1 MKTISSNKQIMSL
14 SEVNNL
20 IQQTPA
26 LSLTNKALFP
36 VTQARKTNI
45 RLTPLFMVIVL
56 FVSALW
62 SIYPNIA
69 HAEGN
74 VSQFDINDVIVEQSA
89 DGTIRTQDVDVD
101 PDGNRYVLG
110 NFEGSV
116 LFGEGTQE
124 LVGTKGDVFVAKY
137 DANNNLVWVQKFDVF
152 VDIVL
157 PGSQP
162 TGVKFDAKFG
172 GNIYIAGSF
181 LGRMNIGSESMISG
195 NDADGFVAQL
205 NSVTGE
211 VKWANQ
217 ISGNNQTPGN
227 NFVEVGD
234 LSADGNLV
242 VTGSFKGIAEF
253 GGQSGSRE
261 ALLGLSPGDTDM
273 YTVLYAFDGSIS
285 FVLQAG
291 GDGAEGTSVTLNSG
305 GAITVAGD
313 FFGNIRFPDRT
324 GQQVEE
330 LTSAGNADGFVV
342 SYTRSGQRRFV
353 KQISSPE
360 SVSIRQVTH
369 KAFEI
374 YIAGNFKDQVTIGPR
389 TLISRG
395 ERDIFIAQL
404 GFFGNGSLEDVIQVG
419 GSESDVIHSIDAD
432 SINKSA
438 GTLFIA
444 GEFDSQ
450 TLTMGSGSI
459 AITIDK
465 PIDNVF
471 NTTFL
476 AGITTAQG
484 KMEPSFGQ
492 AVDGKFFSRGLTT
505 DANGTNLFFP
515 GGNKTAVIFGEGNRR
530 IEIPAPRNRNGSGMV
545 VAHFTPATGD
555 DDNDD
560 NQKVFYASSS
570 SNGTVDGI
578 KFKDEDVLLF
588 SVARKRWA
596 MVIDGSDIGLGP
608 VDIDAFHLNSDGTML
623 LSINKAISLPVVGEV
638 DDSDILLF
646 RPEQL
651 GADTSGSLEIFLR
664 GADAGLTTNGGDI
677 DAIAID
683 TEGRLVIST
692 LGSANV
698 PGANGTLS
706 VKDEDLLVRNG
717 DVWELLF
724 DGSDIGLNN
733 SQEDI
738 KGVDVDFNQF
748 VITTL
753 GLYEISSLVGA
764 ADDMINCDVLSTGN
778 NTQVNEC
785 TILFDS
791 GANGMANESID
802 AISIDRSGI
811 ESTVPLNR

>member
-20 IQQTPA
+20 IEQTPA

-45 RLTPLFMVIVL
+45 RLTPLFMVIIL

-62 SIYPNIA
+62 SVYPNA
-69 HAEGN
+69 AYAEGN
-74 VSQFDINDVIVEQSA
+74 VSQFDISDVIVEQSA
-89 DGTIRTQDVDVD
+89 DGTIRAQDVDVD

-110 NFEGSV
+110 SFEGSV
-116 LFGEGTQE
+116 LFGEDDETQE
-124 LVGTKGDVFVAKY
+124 LVGTKGDLFVAKY
-137 DANNNLVWVQKFDVF
+137 DADNNLLWVQKFDVSA
-152 VDIVL
+152 DRVL
-157 PGSQP
+157 PESQP
-162 TGVKFDAKFG
+162 TGIKYDAKFG
-172 GNIYIAGSF
+172 GNVHIAGSF
-181 LGRMNIGSESMISG
+181 LGRLNIGSESMASG
-195 NDADGFVAQL
+195 NRADGFVVQL
-205 NSVTGE
+205 NSATGE

-217 ISGNNQTPGN
+217 ISGNNL
-227 NFVEVGD
+227 VKVGD

-242 VTGSFKGIAEF
+242 VTGSFNGIAEF
-253 GGQSGSRE
+253 YGQSGSRE
-261 ALLGLSPGDTDM
+261 TLLGLSPGDTDM
-273 YTVLYAFDGSIS
+273 YTVLYAFDGSVS

-291 GDGAEGTSVTLNSG
+291 GDGAEGTSVTFNSG

-313 FFGNIRFPDRT
+313 FFGTIRFLDRT
-324 GQQVEE
+324 GQQAEE

-432 SINKSA
+432 RINRSS

-450 TLTMGSGSI
+450 TLTMGSGRI
-459 AITIDK
+459 AITIEK
-465 PIDNVF
+465 PTGNVF

-484 KMEPSFGQ
+484 KIEPSFGQ
-492 AVDGKFFSRGLTT
+492 AVEGKFFSRGLTT
-505 DANGTNLFFP
+505 NASGTNLLLP
-515 GGNKTAVIFGEGNRR
+515 GSNNTAVIIGEGNRK
-530 IEIPAPRNRNGSGMV
+530 IEIPAPRNRTGSAMA
-545 VAHFTPATGD
+545 VAHFTPAMG
-555 DDNDD
+555 NDD
-560 NQKVFYASSS
+560 NSGDNQNVFYVSSS
-570 SNGTVDGI
+570 SSGTVDGI
-578 KFKDEDVLLF
+578 QFSDEDVLLF
-588 SVARKRWA
+588 SAERKRWA

-608 VDIDAFHLNSDGTML
+608 VDIDAFHLRSDGSML
-623 LSINKAISLPVVGEV
+623 LSINKAISLPDVGEV

-646 RPEQL
+646 TPEQL
-651 GADTSGSLEIFLR
+651 GTDTSGSLEIFLR
-664 GADAGLTTNGGDI
+664 GADVGLTTNGEDI
-677 DAIAID
+677 DAITID

-692 LGSANV
+692 LGSAKV

-706 VKDEDLLVRNG
+706 VKDEDLLVRDG
-717 DVWELLF
+717 DIWELLF
-724 DGSDIGLNN
+724 DGSDIGLNK
-733 SQEDI
+733 SSEDI
-738 KGVDVDFNQF
+738 KGVDVNFNDF

-753 GLYEISSLVGA
+753 GLYEIGSLIGA
-764 ADDMINCDVLSTGN
+764 ADDIINCKVLSTGT

-811 ESTVPLNR
+811 ESTALLK

>member
-1 MKTISSNKQIMSL
+1 MNTLSNKQIMSL

-20 IQQTPA
+20 IQQTPT
-26 LSLTNKALFP
+26 LPPTLKP
-36 VTQARKTNI
+36 VFATSRQT
-45 RLTPLFMVIVL
+45 FFSMVILLSV
-56 FVSALW
+56 FW
-62 SIYPNIA
+62 GIYPNA
-69 HAEGN
+69 ANAEGN

-116 LFGEGTQE
+116 LFGEGEGTQE

-137 DANNNLVWVQKFDVF
+137 DADNNLVWVQKFDVST
-152 VDIVL
+152 DRVL
-157 PGSQP
+157 PSSQP
-162 TGVKFDAKFG
+162 TGIKFDADFG
-172 GNIYIAGSF
+172 GNVHIAGSF
-181 LGRMNIGSESMISG
+181 LGRLNIGSESMTSG
-195 NDADGFVAQL
+195 NNADGFVAQL
-205 NSVTGE
+205 NSATGE

-217 ISGNNQTPGN
+217 ISGKNL
-227 NFVEVGD
+227 VEVGD

-242 VTGSFKGIAEF
+242 VTGSFNGIAEF
-253 GGQSGSRE
+253 NGQSNSRE
-261 ALLGLSPGDTDM
+261 TLLGLSPGDTDM

-305 GAITVAGD
+305 GVITVAGD
-313 FFGNIRFPDRT
+313 FFGTIRFPDRT

-330 LTSAGNADGFVV
+330 LTSTGKADGFVV
-342 SYTRSGQRRFV
+342 SYTRGGQRRFV

-369 KAFEI
+369 KFIEI

-389 TLISRG
+389 TLTSRG

-404 GFFGNGSLEDVIQVG
+404 GFFRNGSLEDVIQVG

-432 SINKSA
+432 RINKSA

-450 TLTMGSGSI
+450 TLTMGSGST
-459 AITIDK
+459 AITIEK
-465 PIDNVF
+465 PIANVF

-484 KMEPSFGQ
+484 KIEPSFGQ
-492 AVDGKFFSRGLTT
+492 AVEGKFFSRGLTT

-515 GGNKTAVIFGEGNRR
+515 GSNKTAVIFGEGNRR
-530 IEIPAPRNRNGSGMV
+530 IEIPAPRNGSAMA
-545 VAHFTPATGD
+545 VAHFTPAMGD
-555 DDNDD
+555 DNGGD
-560 NQKVFYASSS
+560 NQNVFYASSS
-570 SNGTVDGI
+570 SSGTVDGI
-578 KFKDEDVLLF
+578 KFNDEDVLLF
-588 SVARKRWA
+588 SAARKRWA

-608 VDIDAFHLNSDGTML
+608 VDIDAFHLRSDGTML
-623 LSINKAISLPVVGEV
+623 LSINKAISLPGVGEV

-646 RPEQL
+646 IPEQL

-664 GADAGLTTNGGDI
+664 GADVGLTTNGEDI
-677 DAIAID
+677 DAITSD
-683 TEGRLVIST
+683 TEGQLVIST
-692 LGSANV
+692 LGSAKV
-698 PGANGTLS
+698 PSANGTLS
-706 VKDEDLLVRNG
+706 VKDEDLMVRNG
-717 DVWELLF
+717 DVWDLLF
-724 DGSDIGLNN
+724 DGSDIGLTN
-733 SQEDI
+733 SSEDI
-738 KGVDVDFNQF
+738 KGVAIDANNFTF
-748 VITTL
+748 TTL
-753 GLYEISSLVGA
+753 GLYEIVGLSGA
-764 ADDMINCDVLSTGN
+764 ADDFINCDVISTGN
-778 NTQVNEC
+778 DTRLNEC

-811 ESTVPLNR
+811 ESIVPLN